1 MKILLVNPPN
11 PPSHY
16 NKEVYPPS
24 SLMYLAAA
32 LREHGEE
39 CEILDLKLY
48 KYDSSDHCAVLAGR
62 VGAFKPDL
70 VGLGCLFSGNFPEL
84 LKLSVACKTGCPGI
98 PIVIGGIHPTIYAPE
113 ILKNCPSIDYVIL
126 SEGER
131 STVEFVEALKNG
143 GAGLEKI
150 RGFAYRENGEVLVNP
165 GASFIEDPDKIP
177 FPAYDLVDLKDY
189 YVDTSKWHNP
199 KKLPI
204 NTSVPLIS
212 SRSCPNRCTFCSMY
226 MVMGPRWRPRSAKN
240 VVDEIE
246 FVYNKY
252 GHRHFSFMDDNFAL
266 KKDRAIEICDQI
278 VKRKLNLQFETPNG
292 LSLNTLDESV
302 LDALVSAGMV
312 RTGLAIESGSDHI
325 RNKVMG
331 KNLSRE
337 RIFRV
342 VDLTRKYKNLFVTA
356 FFIMGM
362 PEETPETLMDTYNMV
377 KEIHVDK
384 VLLMN
389 IVPFPCTKLYEQ
401 VKRDNLFT
409 DPDTGNAY
417 KAGDRYFTNT
427 QKFFIKPYKMELS
440 ELAAFRNKFEKM
452 LAGQKAGKEN
462 I

>member
-11 PPSHY
+11 PASYY
-16 NKEVYPPS
+16 NNEVYPPS

-32 LREHGEE
+32 LRKNGED

-48 KYDSSDHCAVLAGR
+48 KYNGLDHGAVLASR
-62 VGAFKPDL
+62 VGAYKPDL
-70 VGLGCLFSGNFPEL
+70 IGLGCLFSGNFPEL
-84 LKLSVACKTGCPGI
+84 LKLSAACKAGFPGI
-98 PIVIGGIHPTIYAPE
+98 PIVTGGIHPTIYAGQ

-131 STVEFVEALKNG
+131 SVVEFAEALKNG
-143 GAGLEKI
+143 GRDFEKI
-150 RGFAYRENGEVLVNP
+150 GGFAYRKDGGIRINP
-165 GASFIEDPDKIP
+165 RANFIEDPDAIP

-204 NTSVPLIS
+204 NTSVPIIS

-226 MVMGPRWRPRSAKN
+226 MVMGPRWRPRSAGN

-266 KKDRAIEICDQI
+266 NKARAIEICGQI
-278 VKRKLNLQFETPNG
+278 VERKLNLQFETPNG
-292 LSLNTLDESV
+292 LSLNTLDEEV

-325 RNKVMG
+325 RNKIMG
-331 KNLSRE
+331 KNLSRKKIYE
-337 RIFRV
+337 V
-342 VDLTRKYKNLFVTA
+342 VDLTRKYKDLFVTA

-377 KEIHVDK
+377 REIHVDK

-401 VKRDNLFT
+401 AKRDNLLT
-409 DPDTGNAY
+409 DPDTENAY
-417 KAGDRYFTNT
+417 KAADRYFTNT
-427 QKFFIKPYKMELS
+427 RKFFIKPYKMELS
-440 ELAAFRNKFEKM
+440 ELLEFRDKFEKM
-452 LAGQKAGKEN
+452 LAGQKGRK
-462 I
+462 